1 MKELEKK
8 IKTILKEVFSQYGF
22 KKKANM
28 IFQRDFEDAIQGLI
42 FGHSTHG
49 EAHVR
54 YLTFTAMLSYPSIDE
69 IMTQLDD
76 NLGRIGIN
84 IGYLMPEKD
93 FKEWRFASNDS
104 DEYIRQTL
112 DSIVLA
118 VSQYALTFLDK
129 YSTINELT
137 YGLESGNLRSLW
149 EDRERYL
156 PIIYYMSG
164 NKKQASLYI
173 DNAIKRRINSFPIEE
188 YKLMQ
193 EIHGESAIQI
203 PPNKALDSYMPFA
216 ENFKERLLAE

>member
-1 MKELEKK
+1 M
-8 IKTILKEVFSQYGF
+8 
-22 KKKANM
+22 
-28 IFQRDFEDAIQGLI
+28 
-42 FGHSTHG
+42 
-49 EAHVR
+49 
-54 YLTFTAMLSYPSIDE
+54 
-69 IMTQLDD
+69 
-76 NLGRIGIN
+76 
-84 IGYLMPEKD
+84 
-93 FKEWRFASNDS
+93 
-104 DEYIRQTL
+104 
-112 DSIVLA
+112 
-118 VSQYALTFLDK
+118 
-129 YSTINELT
+129 T

-173 DNAIKRRINSFPIEE
+173 DKAIKRRINSFPIEE